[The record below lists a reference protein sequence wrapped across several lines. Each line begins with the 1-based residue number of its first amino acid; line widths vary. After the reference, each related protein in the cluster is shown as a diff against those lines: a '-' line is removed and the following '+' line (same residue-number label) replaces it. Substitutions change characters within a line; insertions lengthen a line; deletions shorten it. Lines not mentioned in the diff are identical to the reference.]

1 VKKACEP
8 VHVQLD
14 LSNDTVSVANTT
26 TEARPGLKLSARVYG
41 LDNKLLLS
49 KDAVLNAAAD
59 AVTPGFP
66 LALAPLMGDG
76 VVLVRLELH
85 SADGQLVSDNFYWR
99 AARDADYRALDR
111 LAPATVTA
119 TAETAGKDELR
130 VVLHNTGQAAALQN
144 KLTLLHADGSQV
156 LPAYYSD
163 NYVSLLPGEERTV
176 TISVPDNGRENGL
189 RLELRGWNV
198 TPASLS
204 VR

>member
-1 VKKACEP
+1 
-8 VHVQLD
+8 
-14 LSNDTVSVANTT
+14 
-26 TEARPGLKLSARVYG
+26 VYG

-99 AARDADYRALDR
+99 AANDAGYRALDR
-111 LAPATVTA
+111 LAPVTVTA

-130 VVLHNTGQAAALQN
+130 VDLRNTGQVAALQN

-176 TISVPDNGRENGL
+176 TISVPDNGRESGL

-198 TPASLS
+198 TPTSQS
-204 VR
+204 IR